1 MAFSNYT
8 ELRAEIAEYVGRDD
22 IDAQIAGFIALVETE
37 LNHDAEFRLAQM
49 QWEETLILDQD
60 GEASLPPDFLEL
72 IQASLGSGVNRH
84 VLKLVDR
91 SSSYRS
97 FVWPWICVVDTGTI
111 LVPGAANQAV
121 DLLYYS
127 KIPPLSDTNPTNW
140 VLAEAPTCYLY
151 GSLKHYT
158 PFNREQGEHIG
169 AIQMFE
175 QAKEALKAADR
186 GRWHGMRVRIGGG
199 GPTP

>member
-8 ELRAEIAEYVGRDD
+8 ELRAAIAEYVGRDD
-22 IDAQIAGFIALVETE
+22 IDPQIAGFIALVESE

-72 IQASLGSGVNRH
+72 YQASMGSGANYRP
-84 VLKLVDR
+84 LTLVDR
-91 SSSYRS
+91 TSMARR
-97 FVWPWICVVDTGTI
+97 FGLPWTCIVDTGTI
-111 LVPGAANQAV
+111 LVPGGAGQAV
-121 DLLYYS
+121 NLLYYS
-127 KIPPLSDTNPTNW
+127 MIPPLSDTNPTNW
-140 VLAEAPTCYLY
+140 VLAEAPTLY
-151 GSLKHYT
+151 IYGALKHYT

-175 QAKEALKAADR
+175 QAKESIKAADR
-186 GRWHGMRVRIGGG
+186 GRWHGMRVKIPGL
-199 GPTP
+199 TP

>member
-1 MAFSNYT
+1 MAFANYT
-8 ELRAEIAEYVGRDD
+8 ELRAAIAEYVGRDD
-22 IDAQIAGFIALVETE
+22 IDPQIAGFIALVESE

-72 IQASLGSGVNRH
+72 YQARLGSGANRQP
-84 VLKLVDR
+84 LKLMDR
-91 SSSYRS
+91 LQTFSA
-97 FVWPWICVVDTGTI
+97 FGMPWTCIVDTGTI

-121 DLLYYS
+121 DILYYS
-127 KIPPLSDTNPTNW
+127 AIPPLSDTNPTNW
-140 VLAEAPTCYLY
+140 VLAEVPTLYLY

-186 GRWHGMRVRIGGG
+186 GRWHGMRVRIPS
-199 GPTP
+199 PTP